1 MKNPEF
7 PPVENRAAEEQ
18 ELSEKD
24 KEQVREARNI
34 LLEIIK
40 EKNRA
45 RIPGGQKEMEKRE
58 RLIGEMSGYEK
69 TLRRLLERLGYGDVN
84 IRKIGNNLLEIPIAK
99 PKNHPDLGEEY
110 GFKGGQA
117 RAALLRELAIDP
129 KASV

>member
-45 RIPGGQKEMEKRE
+45 RIPGGQKEMEKR
-58 RLIGEMSGYEK
+58 
-69 TLRRLLERLGYGDVN
+69 
-84 IRKIGNNLLEIPIAK
+84 
-99 PKNHPDLGEEY
+99 
-110 GFKGGQA
+110 
-117 RAALLRELAIDP
+117 
-129 KASV
+129 